1 MKPLLAFILALIAHA
16 QAVNSLEQEFTC
28 PIDGYHWKQRIET
41 SSNPRGMRL
50 DRKELGDVVEPRTLP
65 QCPRCRFVMFLDEF
79 PDSLATKLKPFILSP
94 DYQMIAAK
102 SPSYFS
108 LAQIQ
113 EFLKAPPLFIG
124 QSYLR
129 ASWQV
134 EEKDAQCQRNLA
146 RALDKVV
153 LAFAEIKPGDRHY
166 INTALLCGEIER
178 RLSRWEDA
186 DKRFRTLRDAPEF
199 QEPKLQIIIA
209 LQMTLIEKRDNK
221 PHILEEPSVPVT
233 TAPPKLT
240 LDPPP
245 AKPAIETPKAAPSA
259 EVKPTP
265 SPPKPIVITKRK
277 LPDLPEEAP
286 PLASPAPVKDTP
298 DIHLEEPAAKNPPP
312 QKTSP
317 AIAVISTPAPNAKT
331 KPKPIGAE

>member
-1 MKPLLAFILALIAHA
+1 MKLLLVFILAFTICARG
-16 QAVNSLEQEFTC
+16 VNSLEQEFTC
-28 PIDGYHWKQRIET
+28 PIDGNHWKQRIET

-65 QCPRCRFVMFLDEF
+65 QCPKCRFVMFLDEF
-79 PDSLATKLKPFILSP
+79 PEQLAEKIKPFVHSP
-94 DYQMIAAK
+94 DYQMVAAK
-102 SPSYFS
+102 SPTYFC

-134 EEKDAQCQRNLA
+134 EEKEALCQRHLA
-146 RALDKVV
+146 RALDKITT
-153 LAFAEIKPGDRHY
+153 AFGTMKPGDRHY

-186 DKRFRTLRDAPEF
+186 EKRFQTLRSAAEF
-199 QEPKLQIIIA
+199 QDPKLQLLIA

-221 PHILEEPSVPVT
+221 PHALEEPSAPISA
-233 TAPPKLT
+233 APPKLR

-245 AKPAIETPKAAPSA
+245 AKPTPVPQKAAPSA
-259 EVKPTP
+259 EAKPTP
-265 SPPKPIVITKRK
+265 APPKPVIVTRRK
-277 LPDLPEEAP
+277 IPDLPEEAP
-286 PLASPAPVKDTP
+286 RLAEPAPQKIT
-298 DIHLEEPAAKNPPP
+298 EANPPTTDP
-312 QKTSP
+312 PPSKNKLPS
-317 AIAVISTPAPNAKT
+317 AVIATPATDVKP
-331 KPKPIGAE
+331 KPKPIGSE